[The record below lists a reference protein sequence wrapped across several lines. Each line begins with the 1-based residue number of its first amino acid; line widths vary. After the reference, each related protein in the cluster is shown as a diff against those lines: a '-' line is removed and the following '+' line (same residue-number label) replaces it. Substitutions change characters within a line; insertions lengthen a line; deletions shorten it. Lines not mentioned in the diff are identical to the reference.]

1 MTTIRYG
8 RWDPGL
14 FWWLTFKNRVNWEQ
28 KHRQQLVAHM
38 NLIIKRKKDW
48 GVNKEGFLNVT
59 SQKSETFRSW
69 KFVFRW
75 ASKLWLVWW
84 DLQCLDSTAG
94 LGSLG
99 AALSRLTC
107 SFSLVW
113 VFCSRGLLLPVQPL
127 WLPLTLDRPLFLLAW
142 WEVYLTSF
150 WELYTERCICQQW
163 SPALKEEVTA
173 RLYRVL
179 MVT

>member
-8 RWDPGL
+8 RWDPDVA
-14 FWWLTFKNRVNWEQ
+14 NIQEQ
-28 KHRQQLVAHM
+28 GELRAKTQAVASGSHEPYH
-38 NLIIKRKKDW
+38 KKKKKDW
-48 GVNKEGFLNVT
+48 GVHEEGFLNVT
-59 SQKSETFRSW
+59 SQKSETFHSW
-69 KFVFRW
+69 KFAFRW

-127 WLPLTLDRPLFLLAW
+127 WLPLALDRPLFLLAW